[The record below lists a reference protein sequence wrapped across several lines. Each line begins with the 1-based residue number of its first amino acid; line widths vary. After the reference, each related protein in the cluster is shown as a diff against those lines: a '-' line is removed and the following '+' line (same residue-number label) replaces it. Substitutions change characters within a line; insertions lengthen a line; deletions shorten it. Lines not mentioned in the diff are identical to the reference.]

1 LTGGPSHRILGT
13 ALEAL
18 GNLLHRGA
26 VDADGLTGD
35 GAGVLT
41 GLPRKLMVREIER
54 RGFLRPHPEDL
65 ALGMMFLPRDRDAAA
80 VCRRSVEQVLERFG
94 LLVYYWRRVPVQE
107 TALGAKAARTAPLVE
122 QVLIGRQHVEPFE
135 FEQVLYLVRK
145 EVERQTREIRGFYI
159 TSLSSRTVVY
169 KGLMIA
175 TQLATFYRDL
185 CDADYET
192 RFAIFH
198 QRYSTNTFPNWAL
211 AQPFRMLAHNGEI
224 NTIAGNRNWMRA
236 READLRSRLWQ
247 HRVERLKPVIWAAG
261 SDSASF
267 DNALELMAMSRR
279 DALHAM
285 MMLMPEAHE
294 NAPHMEG
301 DLRGFYE
308 YAACLTE
315 AWDGPAGVAFSDG
328 RFVAAALDRNG
339 LRPARY
345 AVTRDGLVVMASEA
359 GAVQLDEESI
369 LEKGRLGPGQMIA
382 VDTERGLLLRDQ
394 QIKLE
399 RARRKPHRQWVR
411 NQMTVCPSTLDMGY
425 AVTSDEADLIVRM
438 KQFGY
443 TVEDVQRIIEPM

>member
-1 LTGGPSHRILGT
+1 MKDDVPQRLLYDSQFEHDACGVGFVANLTGGASHRLLGT

-26 VDADGLTGD
+26 VDADGLSGD

-41 GLPRKLMVREIER
+41 GLPRKLLVREIER

-65 ALGMMFLPRDRDAAA
+65 ALGMIFLPRQADQAAA
-80 VCRRSVEQVLERFG
+80 CRRVVEQVLERFG
-94 LLVYYWRRVPVQE
+94 LLVYYWRRVPVNE
-107 TALGAKAARTAPLVE
+107 TALGAKAARTAPLIE

-135 FEQVLYLVRK
+135 FEQTLYLVRK
-145 EVERQTREIRGFYI
+145 EVERQTAEVKDFYI
-159 TSLSSRTVVY
+159 PSLSSRTVVY

-175 TQLATFYRDL
+175 TQLAAFYRDL
-185 CDADYET
+185 CDTDYET

-211 AQPFRMLAHNGEI
+211 AQPFRLLAHNGEI

-247 HRVERLKPVIWAAG
+247 HRVERLKPVIWAQG

-267 DNALELMAMSRR
+267 DNALELLTMSRR

-285 MMLMPEAHE
+285 MMLTPEAHE

-315 AWDGPAGVAFSDG
+315 PWDGPAGVAFSDG

-345 AVTRDGLVVMASEA
+345 VVTRDGLVVMASEA
-359 GAVQLDEESI
+359 GAGQI
-369 LEKGRLGPGQMIA
+369 AGRRGVGKSRVGAGQMIA
-382 VDTERGLLLRDQ
+382 GGTQRGGVVGDQ
-394 QIKLE
+394 QIKLG
-399 RARRKPHRQWVR
+399 RARRQAFPPGGRH
-411 NQMTVCPSTLDMGY
+411 QMTRCPRNPRHGH
-425 AVTSDEADLIVRM
+425 
-438 KQFGY
+438 
-443 TVEDVQRIIEPM
+443 